1 MANERADRRA
11 VHVRMDLALYKRLRY
26 LAVDYDLSA
35 TDTIEALLD
44 WAVSEYYA
52 RKDPSLIAKL
62 EEGDD

>member
-1 MANERADRRA
+1 
-11 VHVRMDLALYKRLRY
+11 MDLALYKRLRY